1 MARELGWID
10 QVVEDALEP
19 ELPVCDPHH
28 HFWKHRAGGHLRDP
42 RYLLEELVADTTSG
56 HNITS
61 TVFIECRQE
70 YRPDGP
76 VEMRPLGETEFV
88 RALAD
93 ESAAGATG
101 AMKAAAAIIGHVD
114 LMLGERARAVLE
126 AQIEAG
132 GGRFRGIRHTASWDA
147 SDAVRNGYLDPPPGL
162 YLDRSF
168 RAGFSHL
175 APLGLTFEAWCY
187 HPQVPD
193 VTSLA
198 RAFPET
204 TIVMDHLG
212 GPLGLGPYAER
223 REEVFRHWQGVI
235 GDLASCPNVVIKL
248 GGIQM
253 DVSGFHWE
261 DRPRPPTSAELAEV
275 TRPWHEFAL
284 EKFGTDRA
292 MFESNFPVDKLSCGY
307 GVLWNSFKRIAQGA
321 SAAEKARL
329 FHDNAVRVYRIGE

>member
-28 HFWKHRAGGHLRDP
+28 HFWKHRAGGHLRNP

-70 YRPDGP
+70 YR
-76 VEMRPLGETEFV
+76 
-88 RALAD
+88 
-93 ESAAGATG
+93 
-101 AMKAAAAIIGHVD
+101 HVD
-114 LMLGERARAVLE
+114 LTLGERARAVLE

-147 SDAVRNGYLDPPPGL
+147 SDAVRNGYLNPPPGL

-223 REEVFRHWQGVI
+223 RDDVFRHWQGVI
-235 GDLASCPNVVIKL
+235 TDLASCPNVVIKL

-261 DRPRPPTSAELAEV
+261 DRPKPPTSEELARA
-275 TRPWHEFAL
+275 TRPWHQFAL
-284 EKFGTDRA
+284 ETFGTDRA

-307 GVLWNSFKRIAQGA
+307 GVLWNSFKRIASGA